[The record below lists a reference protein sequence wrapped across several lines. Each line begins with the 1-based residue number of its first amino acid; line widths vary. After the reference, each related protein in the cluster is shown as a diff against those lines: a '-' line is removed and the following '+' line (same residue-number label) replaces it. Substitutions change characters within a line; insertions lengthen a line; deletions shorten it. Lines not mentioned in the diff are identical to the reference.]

1 MALRLRSCLCLCGF
15 SLAAGGG
22 LQRNHHCLLSL
33 VAKALIKYDYG
44 CIAEISAGVDH
55 GNMGW
60 TLVAFC

>member
-33 VAKALIKYDYG
+33 VAKALIKL
-44 CIAEISAGVDH
+44 I
-55 GNMGW
+55 M
-60 TLVAFC
+60 VALLR